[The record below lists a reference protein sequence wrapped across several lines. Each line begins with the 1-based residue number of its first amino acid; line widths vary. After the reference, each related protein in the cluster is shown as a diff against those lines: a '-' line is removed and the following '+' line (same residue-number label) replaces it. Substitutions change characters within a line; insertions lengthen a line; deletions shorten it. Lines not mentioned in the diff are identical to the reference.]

1 MRITGGCLCGAV
13 RWESLEPPIVTR
25 VCWCRDCQYIGAG
38 SGTVNAC
45 FRTATFAVTG
55 KTADYSSAADSGNR
69 MHRRFCPTCGTSLF
83 SEAEARPH
91 LIFVRVGTFD
101 DPNLA
106 DPAMTIWTSSAPRWA
121 AIDAELPKVEK
132 QPPPAA

>member
-1 MRITGGCLCGAV
+1 MTITGRCLCGAI
-13 RWESLEPPIVTR
+13 RWESGAPPLVTR
-25 VCWCRDCQYIGAG
+25 VCWCRDCQYLGAG

-45 FRTATFAVTG
+45 FRTATFRVTG
-55 KTADYSSAADSGNR
+55 TTGDYPSLADSGNR
-69 MHRRFCPTCGTSLF
+69 MHRRFCPTCGTALF

-106 DPAMTIWTSSAPRWA
+106 
-121 AIDAELPKVEK
+121 
-132 QPPPAA
+132 PPP

>member
-1 MRITGGCLCGAV
+1 MPITGRCLCGGI
-13 RWESLEPPIVTR
+13 RWESSGPPIVTR
-25 VCWCRDCQYIGAG
+25 VCWCRDCQYLGAG

-45 FRTATFAVTG
+45 FQTETFSVVGETR
-55 KTADYSSAADSGNR
+55 DYSSVADSSNK
-69 MHRRFCPTCGTSLF
+69 MHRRFCPTCGTPLF

-106 DPAMTIWTSSAPRWA
+106 NPAVTMWTSSAPQWA
-121 AIDAELPKVEK
+121 SMDTALPQVER